1 MGNNS
6 YSKSLEEFHK
16 SKNMTLKMFQEE
28 TKRKMTIHILSNNT
42 KDGANLVEFLT
53 NQKIK
58 KLELLERNINT
69 KSNLFSFMN
78 YKIYKDA
85 DLLNKEI
92 EKIVNKAN
100 DDPLNSIFSKVII
113 IIDNEQLN
121 KQIDEIK
128 DLFQNNIV
136 MENQYYV
143 PFLIVITP
151 MNLDLSDFIK
161 KNISI

>member
-1 MGNNS
+1 
-6 YSKSLEEFHK
+6 
-16 SKNMTLKMFQEE
+16 
-28 TKRKMTIHILSNNT
+28 
-42 KDGANLVEFLT
+42 
-53 NQKIK
+53 
-58 KLELLERNINT
+58 
-69 KSNLFSFMN
+69 MN
-78 YKIYKDA
+78 YKIYEDD

-128 DLFQNNIV
+128 DLFQNNIA

-151 MNLDLSDFIK
+151 MNLDLSYFIK
-161 KNISI
+161 KHFNIKLLSMILLI

>member
-1 MGNNS
+1 
-6 YSKSLEEFHK
+6 
-16 SKNMTLKMFQEE
+16 
-28 TKRKMTIHILSNNT
+28 
-42 KDGANLVEFLT
+42 
-53 NQKIK
+53 
-58 KLELLERNINT
+58 
-69 KSNLFSFMN
+69 MN
-78 YKIYKDA
+78 YKIYENA

-161 KNISI
+161 KHFNIKLLSMILLI